1 MGGGKVAAAK
11 ALSDPDYFQ
20 NLQAAFGDFDGQ
32 RTCAADDL
40 ESLMGSYSDFMTCTG
55 VDTLIGKLLV
65 SGVDYEKMQR
75 DIMEKCASL
84 QDLSASSDV
93 SQEQAMECLDTLF
106 GEHNPIGDYVRDFYE
121 HTNKYCSCVH
131 ELGEKVPECTMEE
144 NGFKVSTS
152 LIKSSTCIVGVGC
165 EAYKDFCGKE
175 TATLEKC
182 LPGIDEE
189 YDCTKV
195 MVDCAKDGAVFT
207 ATPSIVSH
215 HLPDTCQDVAQESTI
230 AKFESFQK
238 KCAGKKDFLALAQ
251 VIGEEDEPESQAIDV
266 VSEEDVDEIKMEEA
280 QILEKEE
287 EQKEIKYLRSRLEK

>member
-1 MGGGKVAAAK
+1 MNTPA
-11 ALSDPDYFQ
+11 
-20 NLQAAFGDFDGQ
+20 
-32 RTCAADDL
+32 
-40 ESLMGSYSDFMTCTG
+40 
-55 VDTLIGKLLV
+55 
-65 SGVDYEKMQR
+65 SGVLAFMKLVKK
-75 DIMEKCASL
+75 I
-84 QDLSASSDV
+84 
-93 SQEQAMECLDTLF
+93 
-106 GEHNPIGDYVRDFYE
+106 
-121 HTNKYCSCVH
+121 
-131 ELGEKVPECTMEE
+131 PEGIMEE

-195 MVDCAKDGAVFT
+195 MVDCAEDGAVFT
-207 ATPSIVSH
+207 ALPSIVSH

-238 KCAGKKDFLALAQ
+238 KCAGKKDFFALAQ
-251 VIGEEDEPESQAIDV
+251 VIGEEDEAAPP
-266 VSEEDVDEIKMEEA
+266 A

-287 EQKEIKYLRSRLEK
+287 EHKE